1 MAIGPWL
8 YRAPRYRPPP
18 AAQDFLWGGAAGPPP
33 PPAHPP
39 PRPCPAPRHEA
50 PAAPLAPDRDL
61 ARDPRPSMDQFN
73 PAGTHSC
80 LQSSVVCVCVPGV
93 QTDPSPHDPPDPKS
107 SGTPAPPPGDDG
119 NLKDEFYYDYPSLRR
134 WGLVVAAALFVTG
147 IGVIA
152 CGKCGK
158 PPHCQGRKRKNA
170 YDIAQI

>member
-1 MAIGPWL
+1 MRLPLPLWL
-8 YRAPRYRPPP
+8 LTVTSLVTPG
-18 AAQDFLWGGAAGPPP
+18 QVWTSST
-33 PPAHPP
+33 
-39 PRPCPAPRHEA
+39 
-50 PAAPLAPDRDL
+50 PLAPT
-61 ARDPRPSMDQFN
+61 A
-73 PAGTHSC
+73 A
-80 LQSSVVCVCVPGV
+80 SSPGV